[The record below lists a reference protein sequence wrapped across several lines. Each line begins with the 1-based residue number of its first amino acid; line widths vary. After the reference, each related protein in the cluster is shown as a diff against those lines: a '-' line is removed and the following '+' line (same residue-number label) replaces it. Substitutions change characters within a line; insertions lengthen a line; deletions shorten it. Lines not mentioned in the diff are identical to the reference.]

1 MLFRHRK
8 RKEMEMQQDSH
19 EDLSCMS
26 CYGNHSSCGCDR
38 CGTRGCPGPVPD
50 QEAPAQVVR
59 HRAAHRQETPALTVR
74 RRIPYGGE
82 TDFSNLLLFVFRL
95 CPDIEFVVTAFPI
108 VL

>member
-38 CGTRGCPGPVPD
+38 CGARGCPGPVGPTG
-50 QEAPAQVVR
+50 ATGPAGTV
-59 HRAAHRQETPALTVR
+59 TPAAAVGNATTVDD
-74 RRIPYGGE
+74 IVE
-82 TDFSNLLLFVFRL
+82 DFNALLANLRDAGLLER
-95 CPDIEFVVTAFPI
+95 
-108 VL
+108 